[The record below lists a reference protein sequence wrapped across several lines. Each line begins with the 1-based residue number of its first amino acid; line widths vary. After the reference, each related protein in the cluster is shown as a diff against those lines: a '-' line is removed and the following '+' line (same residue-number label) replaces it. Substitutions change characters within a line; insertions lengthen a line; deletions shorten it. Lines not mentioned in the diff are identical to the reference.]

1 MKNFKILKVKI
12 NDFRG
17 IDKIET
23 SLYDS
28 NMIVGDNETSK
39 SGFASAI
46 TWCLNGKNIE
56 DDCNFGIVPIWKK
69 TGEVNPTVEL
79 ECLIGERPVTL
90 KRVYEAK
97 FTRDRK
103 FSDYAVSTYINGI
116 ETGVRKFQEWIRENI
131 CDEQAFKIIS
141 NPKTFTETPPKLSK
155 ETTYQAQRRLLLS
168 IIGGQKTDL
177 EIAESDAKWGELVE
191 PFKRYDSANQFLVF
205 AKRRYSELQKAL
217 NDFDVRIAQQE
228 RNIVHT
234 KHTESQIEELVNQ
247 TKEKAAEITEKN
259 EAHKQE
265 QRTSTADQI
274 KAEIKELTQQKDS
287 LIKQYNENMQVLV
300 RTKANYQAQADAEKK
315 SCDECMQQ
323 MKVYVEALEK
333 LRSTTVKEVCET
345 CGQKLSRF
353 AIESSQKKLQ
363 TRIKTGEQ
371 KTAQLRERIAKMR
384 QKWEFLT
391 KQINS
396 LMEPTYPARADDI
409 QIEIE
414 RLTEELSQISEP
426 TNMPEFSETMQK
438 LSDFMENLKQEYIGI
453 KRNKEVQEEIER
465 IEEERKLAVKELSE
479 AQRNLDLVKR
489 FISFKCES
497 SESAINALFD
507 NVQFQLFE
515 QNKSNEDV
523 RETCILRYRGVKYDD
538 LSYSTKIIAGLEVVK
553 AFQKFYN
560 ITAPIFIDNAE
571 SITGNVETGAQTFFM
586 KVREELCPECNGQ
599 SGRRNADGTWMCK
612 KCGHVWKKKLNILE
626 V

>member
-1 MKNFKILKVKI
+1 MDFFIKHITVDNFRVFERL
-12 NDFRG
+12 
-17 IDKIET
+17 ET
-23 SLYDS
+23 DVWNKTVVLSDNAVGKSSL
-28 NMIVGDNETSK
+28 
-39 SGFASAI
+39 ASAI
-46 TWCLNGKNIE
+46 TWCLFGKGIDN
-56 DDCNFGIVPIWKK
+56 NASFAIVPIGKEGK
-69 TGEVNPTVEL
+69 VSPTVEL
-79 ECLIGERPVTL
+79 ECVVGGKPVTL

-97 FTRDRK
+97 FTRDK
-103 FSDYAVSTYINGI
+103 HFSDYATTTYINGI
-116 ETGVRKFQEWIRENI
+116 ETGVRKFQEWISKNI
-131 CDEQAFKIIS
+131 CSDPVFKILSI
-141 NPKTFTETPPKLSK
+141 PKTFVEDCPKESK
-155 ETTYQAQRRLLLS
+155 ELVWQAQRRMLMS

-177 EIAESDAKWGELVE
+177 EIAESDAKWCELVE

-205 AKRRYSELQKAL
+205 EKRRYSELQKAL

-234 KHTESQIEELVNQ
+234 KHTESEIEELVNQ
-247 TKEKAAEITEKN
+247 TKEKAAEITKKN
-259 EAHKQE
+259 EAHKQG
-265 QRTSTADQI
+265 QRTSAADQI
-274 KAEIKELTQQKDS
+274 KDEIKKLTQQKDS

-323 MKVYVEALEK
+323 IKVYVEALEK

-353 AIESSQKKLQ
+353 AIENSQKKLQ
-363 TRIKTGEQ
+363 MRIKTGEQ
-371 KTAQLRERIAKMR
+371 KTAQLREQIAKMR

-453 KRNKEVQEEIER
+453 KRNKEVKEEIER
-465 IEEERKLAVKELSE
+465 IEEERKLAVKELSD
-479 AQRNLDLVKR
+479 AQKNLDLAKQ
-489 FISFKCES
+489 FISEKCEY
-497 SESAINALFD
+497 SESAINDLFE
-507 NVQFQLFE
+507 NVTFQLFE
-515 QNKSNEDV
+515 QNKSNDDV

-586 KVREELCPECNGQ
+586 KVREELCPECSGQ
-599 SGRRNADGTWMCK
+599 SGRRSADGTWTCE
-612 KCGHVWKKKLNILE
+612 KCGHVWKKKLEIREAL
-626 V
+626 

>member
-1 MKNFKILKVKI
+1 MKISIKHVKI
-12 NDFRG
+12 ENFRVFETLDTDVW
-17 IDKIET
+17 DKTLIESDNAVGKT
-23 SLYDS
+23 S
-28 NMIVGDNETSK
+28 
-39 SGFASAI
+39 FASAI
-46 TWCLNGKNIE
+46 LWALTGKSLDGE
-56 DDCNFGIVPIWKK
+56 SGFEIVPIGKY
-69 TGEVNPTVEL
+69 GEVSPSVEL
-79 ECLIGERPVTL
+79 ECVIGERPVTI

-97 FTRDRK
+97 FTRDKK
-103 FSDYAVSTYINGI
+103 FSDYAVTTYINGI
-116 ETGVRKFQEWIRENI
+116 ETGVRNLKNWISTNI
-131 CDEQAFKIIS
+131 CNEQVFKILS
-141 NPKTFTETPPKLSK
+141 NPKTFLEDCPKENK
-155 ETTYQAQRRLLLS
+155 ELKWMAQRRLLLS
-168 IIGGQKTDL
+168 ILGGQKTDS
-177 EIAESDAKWGELVE
+177 EIAQSDAQWE
-191 PFKRYDSANQFLVF
+191 PIAEALKRYDNANQYLVF
-205 AKRRYSELQKAL
+205 MKKKYADAQKAL

-247 TKEKAAEITEKN
+247 TKEKAAEITKKN

-265 QRTSTADQI
+265 QRTSAADQI

-287 LIKQYNENMQVLV
+287 LIKQYNENMQILV

-323 MKVYVEALEK
+323 IKVYVEALEK

-353 AIESSQKKLQ
+353 AIENSQKKLQ
-363 TRIKTGEQ
+363 MRIKTGEQ
-371 KTAQLRERIAKMR
+371 KTAQLREQIAKMR

-396 LMEPTYPARADDI
+396 LMEPTYPARVDDI

-453 KRNKEVQEEIER
+453 KRNKEVKEEIER
-465 IEEERKLAVKELSE
+465 IEEERKSAVKELSD
-479 AQRNLDLVKR
+479 AQKNLDLAKQ
-489 FISFKCES
+489 FISEKCES
-497 SESAINALFD
+497 SESAINDLFE
-507 NVQFQLFE
+507 NVTFQLFE
-515 QNKSNEDV
+515 QNKSNDDV

-586 KVREELCPECNGQ
+586 KVREELCPECSGQ
-599 SGRRNADGTWMCK
+599 SGRRNADGTWTCE
-612 KCGHVWKKKLNILE
+612 KCGHVWKKKLEIREAL
-626 V
+626 

>member
-1 MKNFKILKVKI
+1 M
-12 NDFRG
+12 
-17 IDKIET
+17 
-23 SLYDS
+23 
-28 NMIVGDNETSK
+28 
-39 SGFASAI
+39 
-46 TWCLNGKNIE
+46 
-56 DDCNFGIVPIWKK
+56 
-69 TGEVNPTVEL
+69 
-79 ECLIGERPVTL
+79 
-90 KRVYEAK
+90 
-97 FTRDRK
+97 
-103 FSDYAVSTYINGI
+103 
-116 ETGVRKFQEWIRENI
+116 
-131 CDEQAFKIIS
+131 
-141 NPKTFTETPPKLSK
+141 
-155 ETTYQAQRRLLLS
+155 
-168 IIGGQKTDL
+168 
-177 EIAESDAKWGELVE
+177 
-191 PFKRYDSANQFLVF
+191 
-205 AKRRYSELQKAL
+205 
-217 NDFDVRIAQQE
+217 
-228 RNIVHT
+228 
-234 KHTESQIEELVNQ
+234 QI
-247 TKEKAAEITEKN
+247 
-259 EAHKQE
+259 
-265 QRTSTADQI
+265 
-274 KAEIKELTQQKDS
+274 
-287 LIKQYNENMQVLV
+287 LV

-363 TRIKTGEQ
+363 MRIKTGEQ
-371 KTAQLRERIAKMR
+371 KTAQLREQIAKMR

-453 KRNKEVQEEIER
+453 KRNKEVKEEIER
-465 IEEERKLAVKELSE
+465 IEEERKLAVKELSD
-479 AQRNLDLVKR
+479 AQKNLDLAKQ
-489 FISFKCES
+489 FISEKCES
-497 SESAINALFD
+497 SESAINDLFE
-507 NVQFQLFE
+507 NVTFQLFE
-515 QNKSNEDV
+515 QNKSNDDV

-586 KVREELCPECNGQ
+586 KVREELCPECSGQ
-599 SGRRNADGTWMCK
+599 SGRRNADGTWTCE
-612 KCGHVWKKKLNILE
+612 KCGHVWKKKLEIREAL
-626 V
+626 

>member
-1 MKNFKILKVKI
+1 MKISIKHVKI
-12 NDFRG
+12 ENFRVFETLDTDVW
-17 IDKIET
+17 DKTLIESDNAVGKT
-23 SLYDS
+23 S
-28 NMIVGDNETSK
+28 
-39 SGFASAI
+39 FASAI
-46 TWCLNGKNIE
+46 LWALTGKSLDGE
-56 DDCNFGIVPIWKK
+56 SGFEIVPIGKY
-69 TGEVNPTVEL
+69 GEVSPSVEL
-79 ECLIGERPVTL
+79 ECVIGERPVTI

-97 FTRDRK
+97 FTRDKK
-103 FSDYAVSTYINGI
+103 FSDYAVTTYINGI
-116 ETGVRKFQEWIRENI
+116 ETGVRNLKNWISTNI
-131 CDEQAFKIIS
+131 CNEQVFKILS
-141 NPKTFTETPPKLSK
+141 NPKTFLEDCPKENK
-155 ETTYQAQRRLLLS
+155 ELKWMAQRRLLLS
-168 IIGGQKTDL
+168 ILGGQKTDS
-177 EIAESDAKWGELVE
+177 EIAQSDAQWE
-191 PFKRYDSANQFLVF
+191 PIAEALKRYDNANQYLVF
-205 AKRRYSELQKAL
+205 MKKKYADAQKAL

-234 KHTESQIEELVNQ
+234 KHTESQIEELVKQ
-247 TKEKAAEITEKN
+247 TKEKAAEITKKN

-265 QRTSTADQI
+265 QRTSAADQI

-287 LIKQYNENMQVLV
+287 LIKQYNENMQILV

-323 MKVYVEALEK
+323 IKVYVEALEK

-396 LMEPTYPARADDI
+396 LMEPTYPARVDDI

-453 KRNKEVQEEIER
+453 KRNKEVKEEIER
-465 IEEERKLAVKELSE
+465 IEEERKLAVKELSD
-479 AQRNLDLVKR
+479 AQKNLDLVKR

-497 SESAINALFD
+497 SESAINDLFE
-507 NVQFQLFE
+507 NVTFQLFE
-515 QNKSNEDV
+515 QNKSNDDV

-586 KVREELCPECNGQ
+586 KVREELCPECSGQ
-599 SGRRNADGTWMCK
+599 SGRRSADGTWTCE
-612 KCGHVWKKKLNILE
+612 KCGHVWKKKLEIREAL
-626 V
+626 